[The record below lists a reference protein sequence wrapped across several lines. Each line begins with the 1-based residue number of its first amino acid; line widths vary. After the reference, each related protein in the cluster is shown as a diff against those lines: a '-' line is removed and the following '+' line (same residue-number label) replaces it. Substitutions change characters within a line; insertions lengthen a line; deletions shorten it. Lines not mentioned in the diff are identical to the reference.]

1 MALYTERRARIA
13 VLPEW
18 AGGTDFKIGAA
29 SSPGQPATT
38 TPHRFPPHPQSVEPP
53 PKGSASISYNKL
65 EPYLACT
72 YTYALSNCSAQEKSG
87 APAA

>member
-1 MALYTERRARIA
+1 MALYTERRSRIA

-38 TPHRFPPHPQSVEPP
+38 TPLRFPPHP
-53 PKGSASISYNKL
+53 AISR
-65 EPYLACT
+65 
-72 YTYALSNCSAQEKSG
+72 
-87 APAA
+87 AAAEVLGVDFLQQT